1 MLIVHTSDWHLGQ
14 NLYEQSRLDEQKC
27 FLQWLKSLIQE
38 RQADVL
44 LVSGDIYDTSAPPNA
59 ARKLYYDF
67 LRSVRDMPGGIC
79 RHVILT
85 GGNHDSP
92 SVLNASAQYLESDNI
107 HVIGR
112 APDFLKDEVLLL
124 RDADDEPYMIVCAVP
139 YLREADLDR
148 THFGTD
154 PAKRDEYI
162 ARAVLAH
169 YEEVAAEADRL
180 NAELPHRVPV
190 IGMGHLF
197 ARGVLLKRDGE
208 GQVVCGTLGE
218 IDAGLLSGRF
228 DYLALGHI
236 HSPRIACGTETI
248 RYSGSPLA
256 MDFGESQPEKKIV
269 LIELKD
275 DVPGH
280 TGGHAPGD
288 TDGDAKACSARA
300 SGWQGTVHIE
310 EVPVPCFRQ
319 LIQLQGN
326 SVEELESRVQDIC
339 TARAQTAEDAGDKPD
354 QDSHIQEL
362 APWLLIDYTGP
373 TPPADWRERI
383 EAKTRPSPDEKPLCT
398 LAAMRDYSLR
408 KVSWRQASVSDLKA
422 LEPADVF
429 ELVLESYDVEDEQ
442 KDMLRSLF
450 QQLSAGQEEQDDP
463 DALEAREEL
472 EDQREEQLEA
482 QQEEQGTAGPEVH
495 ESVEPAE

>member
-14 NLYEQSRLDEQKC
+14 NLYEQSRLEEQRC

-112 APDFLKDEVLLL
+112 AQQSPRDEVLLL
-124 RDADDEPYMIVCAVP
+124 KGEDGEPYLIVCAVP

-148 THFGTD
+148 THFGND
-154 PAKRDEYI
+154 PIKRDAYI
-162 ARAVLAH
+162 AKAVLTH
-169 YEEVAAEADRL
+169 YEQAAAWAESL
-180 NAELPHRVPV
+180 NATLKKRVPV

-197 ARGVLLKRDGE
+197 AGGISLDGKRDGE
-208 GQVVCGTLGE
+208 GQFVCGTLGA
-218 IDAGLLSGRF
+218 IDAGPLSNCF

-236 HSPRIACGTETI
+236 HSPRSVAGIETI

-269 LIELKD
+269 LIELEDSPD
-275 DVPGH
+275 DAQDDAQGPG
-280 TGGHAPGD
+280 T
-288 TDGDAKACSARA
+288 KA
-300 SGWQGTVHIE
+300 SGWQGAVQIE
-310 EVPVPCFRQ
+310 EVPVPCFRK
-319 LIQLQGN
+319 LIQLAG
-326 SVEELESRVQDIC
+326 SSIDDLESRVQEIC
-339 TARAQTAEDAGDKPD
+339 DATACDAEAGEEKPY
-354 QDSHIQEL
+354 QEL
-362 APWLLIDYTGP
+362 LPWLLIDYTGS

-383 EAKTRPSPDEKPLCT
+383 QAKTLLPESGRAICT
-398 LAAMRDYSLR
+398 VVAMRDYSQR
-408 KVSWRQASVSDLKA
+408 RVSWCQDTVSDLKA
-422 LEPADVF
+422 LEPKDVF
-429 ELVLESYDVEDEQ
+429 ELVLKSYDVADED
-442 KDMLRSLF
+442 KDMMRSLF
-450 QQLSAGQEEQDDP
+450 QQLVSAGEEEDGPVAQDRQPEDLQ
-463 DALEAREEL
+463 A
-472 EDQREEQLEA
+472 EDQQPEDPQDKDRQEA
-482 QQEEQGTAGPEVH
+482 EGQGSP
-495 ESVEPAE
+495 S

>member
-27 FLQWLKSLIQE
+27 FLQWLKNLIQE

-79 RHVILT
+79 RHAILT

-112 APDFLKDEVLLL
+112 APDSLKDEVLLL
-124 RDADDEPYMIVCAVP
+124 RDAHDEPYMIVCAVP

-154 PAKRDEYI
+154 PLKRDEYI

-169 YEEVAAEADRL
+169 YEDVAAEADRL
-180 NAELPHRVPV
+180 NASLKHRVPV

-197 ARGVLLKRDGE
+197 ARGALLKRDGE

-218 IDAGLLSGRF
+218 IDAGILSGRF

-236 HSPRIACGTETI
+236 HSPRTAGTETM

-256 MDFGESQPEKKIV
+256 MDFGESQPEKKVI

-275 DVPGH
+275 GVQDD
-280 TGGHAPGD
+280 APGN
-288 TDGDAKACSARA
+288 TDDIASA

-319 LIQLQGN
+319 LIQLSAD
-326 SVEELESRVQDIC
+326 SVEDLESRVQDIC
-339 TARAQTAEDAGDKPD
+339 TARAQAAGAAEDRPEQGR
-354 QDSHIQEL
+354 QSQEL
-362 APWLLIDYTGP
+362 APWLLVDYTGP

-383 EAKTRPSPDEKPLCT
+383 EARTRPSPDEKPLCT
-398 LAAMRDYSLR
+398 LVAMRDYSLR

-422 LEPADVF
+422 LKPADVF
-429 ELVLESYDVEDEQ
+429 ELVLESYEVEDGQ

-450 QQLSAGQEEQDDP
+450 QQLAAGQEDPEEQ
-463 DALEAREEL
+463 EARENQEEEL
-472 EDQREEQLEA
+472 GAAGPEDGHDAMQPEGQAEEQL
-482 QQEEQGTAGPEVH
+482 
-495 ESVEPAE
+495 PAE

>member
-14 NLYEQSRLDEQKC
+14 NLYEQSRLEEQRC

-67 LRSVRDMPGGIC
+67 LRAVRDMPGGIC

-112 APDFLKDEVLLL
+112 AQDSPKDEVLLL
-124 RDADDEPYMIVCAVP
+124 KGEDDEPYLIVCAVP

-148 THFGTD
+148 THFGND
-154 PAKRDEYI
+154 PIKRDEYI
-162 ARAVLAH
+162 AKAVLAH
-169 YEEVAAEADRL
+169 YEQAAAEAESL
-180 NAELPHRVPV
+180 NATLKKRVPV

-197 ARGVLLKRDGE
+197 AGGISLDGKRDGE
-208 GQVVCGTLGE
+208 GQFVCGTLGA
-218 IDAGLLSGRF
+218 IDAGPLSNCF

-236 HSPRIACGTETI
+236 HSPRSVAGIETI

-269 LIELKD
+269 LIELED
-275 DVPGH
+275 DV
-280 TGGHAPGD
+280 AN
-288 TDGDAKACSARA
+288 DAHGSNAKA
-300 SGWQGTVHIE
+300 SGWQGAVHIE
-310 EVPVPCFRQ
+310 EVPVPCFRK
-319 LIQLQGN
+319 LIQLAGN
-326 SVEELESRVQDIC
+326 SVDALESRVQEIC
-339 TARAQTAEDAGDKPD
+339 DAISCEEKPE
-354 QDSHIQEL
+354 QEL
-362 APWLLIDYTGP
+362 LPWLLVDYTGP

-383 EAKTRPSPDEKPLCT
+383 QAKTLLPESGRALCT
-398 LAAMRDYSLR
+398 LVAMRDYSQR
-408 KVSWRQASVSDLKA
+408 RVSWCQETVSDLKA
-422 LEPADVF
+422 LEPKDVF
-429 ELVLESYDVEDEQ
+429 ELVLKSYDVADEN

-450 QQLSAGQEEQDDP
+450 QQLVSAGEEEDVP
-463 DALEAREEL
+463 GGTEALQP
-472 EDQREEQLEA
+472 EDQQPENS
-482 QQEEQGTAGPEVH
+482 QQNEGQGSP
-495 ESVEPAE
+495 S

>member
-14 NLYEQSRLDEQKC
+14 NLHEKSRLDEQRC
-27 FLQWLKSLIQE
+27 FLQWLKDLILE

-44 LVSGDIYDTSAPPNA
+44 LVSGDIYDTSVPPNA
-59 ARKLYYDF
+59 AIKLYYDF

-112 APDFLKDEVLLL
+112 APDSLRDEVLLL
-124 RDADDEPYMIVCAVP
+124 HGEDDEPYMIVCAVP

-148 THFGTD
+148 TYFGTD
-154 PAKRDEYI
+154 PARRNEYI
-162 ARAVLAH
+162 AEAVLAH
-169 YEEVAAEADRL
+169 YEQAAAEARRL
-180 NAELPHRVPV
+180 NASLPHCVPV

-197 ARGVLLKRDGE
+197 ARGGLLKRDGE
-208 GQVVCGTLGE
+208 GQLVCGTLGE
-218 IDAGLLSGRF
+218 INAGLLSGRF

-236 HSPRIACGTETI
+236 HSPRSVADTETI

-269 LIELKD
+269 LIELQD
-275 DVPGH
+275 D
-280 TGGHAPGD
+280 AA
-288 TDGDAKACSARA
+288 GDASGDEAAGA

-310 EVPVPCFRQ
+310 EVPVPCFRK
-319 LIQLQGN
+319 LIHLAGE
-326 SVEELESRVQDIC
+326 SADDLEGRVQEIC
-339 TARAQTAEDAGDKPD
+339 DARLASDKPD
-354 QDSHIQEL
+354 QEL
-362 APWLLIDYTGP
+362 LPWLLIDYKGQTP
-373 TPPADWRERI
+373 PPADWRERI
-383 EAKTRPSPDEKPLCT
+383 QAQTLQPQTGTPVCT
-398 LAAMRDYSLR
+398 LVAMRDMRDRNDHGMGSG
-408 KVSWRQASVSDLKA
+408 SGIQAVSDLKA

-429 ELVLESYDVEDEQ
+429 ELMLESNDIEDGQ

-450 QQLSAGQEEQDDP
+450 RQLVLEEK
-463 DALEAREEL
+463 EED
-472 EDQREEQLEA
+472 EPGGTEVTQPAEA
-482 QQEEQGTAGPEVH
+482 QEPEGQG
-495 ESVEPAE
+495 SQS

>member
-27 FLQWLKSLIQE
+27 FLQWLKNLIQE

-67 LRSVRDMPGGIC
+67 LRSVRDMPDDIC
-79 RHVILT
+79 RHAILT

-112 APDFLKDEVLLL
+112 APDSLQEEVLLL
-124 RDADDEPYMIVCAVP
+124 RDAHDEPYMIVCAVP

-148 THFGTD
+148 THFGND
-154 PAKRDEYI
+154 PARRDEYI

-180 NAELPHRVPV
+180 NASLKHPVPV

-197 ARGVLLKRDGE
+197 ARGALLKRDGE

-218 IDAGLLSGRF
+218 IDAGILSGRF

-236 HSPRIACGTETI
+236 HSPRTAGGTETI

-256 MDFGESQPEKKIV
+256 MDFGESQPDKKVI

-275 DVPGH
+275 VVHDGVQDD
-280 TGGHAPGD
+280 ADDD
-288 TDGDAKACSARA
+288 TTCSAGA

-310 EVPVPCFRQ
+310 EVPVPCFRE

-326 SVEELESRVQDIC
+326 SVEDLESRVQDIC
-339 TARAQTAEDAGDKPD
+339 AARARTAGAAGDRPEQASQNPD
-354 QDSHIQEL
+354 NKHPDIAHQDL

-383 EAKTRPSPDEKPLCT
+383 EAKTRPTPEEKPLCT

-422 LEPADVF
+422 LEPKDVF
-429 ELVLESYDVEDEQ
+429 ELVLESYDVEDDQ

-450 QQLSAGQEEQDDP
+450 QQLSAGQEDS
-463 DALEAREEL
+463 
-472 EDQREEQLEA
+472 EEQEVREA
-482 QQEEQGTAGPEVH
+482 QGTAGQDVQEGM
-495 ESVEPAE
+495 EPDQ

>member
-27 FLQWLKSLIQE
+27 FLQWLKNLIQE

-67 LRSVRDMPGGIC
+67 LRSVRDMPDGIC
-79 RHVILT
+79 RHAVLT

-112 APDFLKDEVLLL
+112 APDSLKDEVLLL
-124 RDADDEPYMIVCAVP
+124 RDAHDEPYMIVCAVP

-148 THFGTD
+148 THFGND
-154 PAKRDEYI
+154 PARRDEYI
-162 ARAVLAH
+162 AKAVLAH
-169 YEEVAAEADRL
+169 YEEVAAEAERL
-180 NAELPHRVPV
+180 NASLPHPVPV

-197 ARGVLLKRDGE
+197 ARGALLKRDGE

-218 IDAGLLSGRF
+218 IDAGILSGRF

-236 HSPRIACGTETI
+236 HSPRTAGGSETI
-248 RYSGSPLA
+248 RYSGSPMA
-256 MDFGESQPEKKIV
+256 MDFGESQPDKKVI

-275 DVPGH
+275 GVQD
-280 TGGHAPGD
+280 D
-288 TDGDAKACSARA
+288 TPDNTPDDDAAGDADEKISSASA

-310 EVPVPCFRQ
+310 EVPVPCFRE

-326 SVEELESRVQDIC
+326 SVEDLESRVQDIC
-339 TARAQTAEDAGDKPD
+339 TARAQTAGEAGDSQN
-354 QDSHIQEL
+354 QDRPHQDL

-383 EAKTRPSPDEKPLCT
+383 EAKTRPSPEEKPLCT

-422 LEPADVF
+422 LEPKDVF
-429 ELVLESYDVEDEQ
+429 ELVLESYDVEDDQ

-450 QQLSAGQEEQDDP
+450 QQLSVQDDP
-463 DALEAREEL
+463 
-472 EDQREEQLEA
+472 EEQEVMEA
-482 QQEEQGTAGPEVH
+482 QGTAGPEMQ
-495 ESVEPAE
+495 EGMEPAE

>member
-27 FLQWLKSLIQE
+27 FLQWLKNLIQE

-67 LRSVRDMPGGIC
+67 LRSVRDMPDDIC
-79 RHVILT
+79 RHAILT

-112 APDFLKDEVLLL
+112 APESLKDEILLL
-124 RDADDEPYMIVCAVP
+124 RNAHDEPYMIVCAVP

-154 PAKRDEYI
+154 PARRDEYM

-169 YEEVAAEADRL
+169 YKDVAAEAERL
-180 NAELPHRVPV
+180 NATLAQPVPV

-197 ARGVLLKRDGE
+197 ARGALLKRDGE

-218 IDAGLLSGRF
+218 IDAGLLSGCF
-228 DYLALGHI
+228 DYMALGHI
-236 HSPRIACGTETI
+236 HSPRTAGGTETI

-256 MDFGESQPEKKIV
+256 MDFGESQPEKKVI
-269 LIELKD
+269 LIEMQD
-275 DVPGH
+275 GVQID
-280 TGGHAPGD
+280 AA
-288 TDGDAKACSARA
+288 GDAEDDKTCSAKA

-319 LIQLQGN
+319 LIQLTGN
-326 SVEELESRVQDIC
+326 SVDDLESRVQDIC
-339 TARAQTAEDAGDKPD
+339 TARVEKEKSKADKPEQGCQN
-354 QDSHIQEL
+354 QDL
-362 APWLLIDYTGP
+362 APWLLVDYTGP

-398 LAAMRDYSLR
+398 VAAMRDYSLR
-408 KVSWRQASVSDLKA
+408 RVSWRQASVSDLRA
-422 LEPADVF
+422 LEPKDVF
-429 ELVLESYDVEDEQ
+429 ELVLESYDVEDDQ

-450 QQLSAGQEEQDDP
+450 RQLSAGQENA
-463 DALEAREEL
+463 DAQEGRDAQGEASHEGM
-472 EDQREEQLEA
+472 QP
-482 QQEEQGTAGPEVH
+482 AG
-495 ESVEPAE
+495 